1 MSFLNQLL
9 EFLRS
14 ARFAKS
20 PILLILLLGFAVI
33 TRFYLLELPKT
44 YYFDEVYHAI
54 TVKFVAQNN
63 PWAFEW
69 WHPEIERGV
78 MIDWLHP
85 PVAKYIQAIGVLI
98 FGFNSFGWRVG
109 SAVMGVGV
117 VWLTYL
123 LGKELFSK
131 KIGLLAAFLVS
142 LDGLLLVQS
151 RIAMNDVHVTFFI
164 LATLL
169 VYRIFLKKK
178 TWQWF
183 LAVCFLA
190 GVSVASK
197 WSAVFVIGALGL
209 SEIVLFLNAYFS
221 EKNLKPKFRNDEV
234 SLGQKIVVLAIK
246 GMLLLAIPAC
256 IYVASYGQAFLQGKD
271 WAHFKELHN
280 QIWRY
285 QTTLTATHTYQSR
298 PWQWFFNTR
307 PIWYNVTYEVG
318 KTPANIYAFGNP
330 ALHLFGV
337 AAIYITLLWMVTS
350 KEKNKSNL
358 IWLTCVYFCLWLPW
372 QFSPRIMFYYHYLPA
387 IPLLSIIVSYWLM
400 RKSNKLAL
408 VVAGLIF
415 ICFVLWYPRWIGVS
429 APLQLEALYTLF
441 KAWK

>member
-1 MSFLNQLL
+1 MSFLNRCI

-14 ARFAKS
+14 AQFANS
-20 PILLILLLGFAVI
+20 PILLFLILGFAVI
-33 TRFYLLELPKT
+33 TRFYRLELPST

-85 PVAKYIQAIGVLI
+85 PLAKYIQALGVLV
-98 FGFNSFGWRVG
+98 FGFTSFGWRVA

-151 RIAMNDVHVTFFI
+151 RLAMNDVHVTFFI

-169 VYRIFLKKK
+169 MYRIFLKKK
-178 TWQWF
+178 TWVWF
-183 LAVCFLA
+183 LVVCGMA
-190 GVSVASK
+190 GLSIASK
-197 WSAVFVIGALGL
+197 WSGAFVIGALGL
-209 SEIVLFLNAYFS
+209 WEIGLFLNKYVV
-221 EKNLKPKFRNDEV
+221 R
-234 SLGQKIVVLAIK
+234 QKDRKTIFTIDATLVQK
-246 GMLLLAIPAC
+246 GAELIFKGILLIAIPAC
-256 IYVASYGQAFLQGKD
+256 IYIASYGQAFLQGKD

-285 QTTLTATHTYQSR
+285 QTTLTATHSYQSR
-298 PWQWFFNTR
+298 PWQWFLNVR
-307 PIWYNVTYEVG
+307 PIWYHVSYEVG

-337 AAIYITLLWMVTS
+337 AAVGISLLWIATS
-350 KEKNKSNL
+350 KDKNKESV
-358 IWLTCVYFCLWLPW
+358 IWLVCVYFCLWLPW

-387 IPLLSIIVSYWLM
+387 VPLLTIMLSYWLSQ
-400 RKSNKLAL
+400 KSNKRILFVVGVIL
-408 VVAGLIF
+408 VCFLI
-415 ICFVLWYPRWIGVS
+415 WYPRWTGIS
-429 APLQLEALYTLF
+429 APVLFETLYTIV